1 MRYFFI
7 ITVLIIISI
16 DLASKYYIEQNISL
30 GQVVIVNEFLMINK
44 IYNKGIIFGIAH
56 SENLYIN
63 MLLIIVLTLIL
74 LTLIYF
80 FIQNIRKEGNLSRIH
95 FISWAALFG
104 GGFSNYI
111 DRILDNKVTDFIVLY
126 YDLFFFPGIFNL
138 ADIFIT
144 IAFIGFIIEMLRSN
158 DKKSSI

>member
-1 MRYFFI
+1 
-7 ITVLIIISI
+7 
-16 DLASKYYIEQNISL
+16 
-30 GQVVIVNEFLMINK
+30 MINK

-111 DRILDNKVTDFIVLY
+111 DRIIDNKVTDFIVLY

>member
-7 ITVLIIISI
+7 VIVLIIISI

-80 FIQNIRKEGNLSRIH
+80 FIQNIGKEGNLSRIH
-95 FISWAALFG
+95 FISWASLFG

>member
-1 MRYFFI
+1 M
-7 ITVLIIISI
+7 
-16 DLASKYYIEQNISL
+16 
-30 GQVVIVNEFLMINK
+30 
-44 IYNKGIIFGIAH
+44 
-56 SENLYIN
+56 YIN
-63 MLLIIVLTLIL
+63 ILLIIVLTLIL

-80 FIQNIRKEGNLSRIH
+80 FIQNIGKEGNLSRIH

>member
-7 ITVLIIISI
+7 IIVLIIITI
-16 DLASKYYIEQNISL
+16 DLASKYYIEQNIPL
-30 GQVVIVNEFLMINK
+30 GQVIVVNEFLMINK

-56 SENLYIN
+56 SENIYIN
-63 MLLIIVLTLIL
+63 MLLIIILTLIL

-80 FIQNIRKEGNLSRIH
+80 FIQNIGKEGKLSRIH
-95 FISWAALFG
+95 FISWASLFG

-144 IAFIGFIIEMLRSN
+144 IAFIGFITEMMRSN